1 MIKKLVSNSG
11 FTLVE
16 ILVSLVIIS
25 ILVSAFSIAFLN
37 SNKSIRVS
45 KNKTKAFTESQE
57 ILIHALGDESYE
69 PSEVKVTEDLTKT
82 ITFGGTSIDVELDE
96 VEVTKQYKGFNN
108 QEQDIKIKTYRI
120 IE

>member
-1 MIKKLVSNSG
+1 MKIFRDESG

-45 KNKTKAFTESQE
+45 KSKSESFSDAQE
-57 ILIHALGDESYE
+57 ILIQALGDSSYE
-69 PSEVKVTEDLTKT
+69 PTEVTVTEDTTKT
-82 ITFGGTSIDVELDE
+82 ITFGGTSIDVQVDE
-96 VEVTKQYKGFNN
+96 VEVTTQYKGFNN
-108 QEQDIKIKTYRI
+108 QNQDIKVKSYRI
-120 IE
+120 VE

>member
-1 MIKKLVSNSG
+1 MKIFREDSG

-45 KNKTKAFTESQE
+45 KSKSEAFSEAQE
-57 ILIHALGDESYE
+57 KLIISLGDNSYE
-69 PSEVKVTEDLTKT
+69 PTEVSVTEDLTKT
-82 ITFGGTSIDVELDE
+82 ITFGGTSIDVQVDE
-96 VEVTKQYKGFNN
+96 VEVTTQYKGFNN
-108 QEQDIKIKTYRI
+108 QEQDINIKSYRI

>member
-1 MIKKLVSNSG
+1 MKIFRDESG

-45 KNKTKAFTESQE
+45 KNKSEAFSESQE
-57 ILIHALGDESYE
+57 ILIQALGDESYE
-69 PSEVKVTEDLTKT
+69 PSEDLTKT
-82 ITFGGTSIDVELDE
+82 ITFGGTDDTDDTSIDVEVDE
-96 VEVTKQYKGFNN
+96 IEVTTQYKGFNN
-108 QEQDIKIKTYRI
+108 QDQDINIKSYRI